1 MNAVGDIERRELVK
15 EHTPLV
21 WSIVRRY
28 MGRGVEPEDLF
39 QIGAIGLIKAIDGFD
54 QSMGTRFSTYAVP
67 KIMGEIKRFLRDDGP
82 IKISRTVKENAY
94 AVERARADFLAHT
107 GREPTVSE
115 ISGLTGVMPED
126 IAVCQKA
133 PSSVASLDAALS
145 DDGGSLMD
153 IVGDGR
159 TDDDMAERQ
168 SLYDAIGHLEPELR
182 KVIALRFF
190 RDMTQQKAAAVIG
203 CSQVRVSRLE
213 KKAIGQLRELLE
225 VR

>member
-1 MNAVGDIERRELVK
+1 MSAVGDIERRELVK

-21 WSIVRRY
+21 WSVVRRY

-94 AVERARADFLAHT
+94 VVERARADFLART

-115 ISGLTGVMPED
+115 IAGLTGVMPED

-133 PSSVASLDAALS
+133 PSSVASLDAALG

-153 IVGDGR
+153 IVGDGQ
-159 TDDDMAERQ
+159 TDDDMTERQ

-190 RDMTQQKAAAVIG
+190 RDMTQQKAAAVLG
-203 CSQVRVSRLE
+203 CSQVKISRLE

>member
-94 AVERARADFLAHT
+94 AVERARAGFLART
-107 GREPTVSE
+107 GREPTVNE
-115 ISGLTGVMPED
+115 ISGLTGIIPED

-133 PSSVASLDAALS
+133 PPSVASLDAALG
-145 DDGGSLMD
+145 DDGEVLWISSGTGRPTMIWPNVKVFMTPSVILNRSL
-153 IVGDGR
+153 
-159 TDDDMAERQ
+159 ER
-168 SLYDAIGHLEPELR
+168 SLRCAFSGI
-182 KVIALRFF
+182 
-190 RDMTQQKAAAVIG
+190 
-203 CSQVRVSRLE
+203 
-213 KKAIGQLRELLE
+213 
-225 VR
+225 

>member
-126 IAVCQKA
+126 IAVCPKA
-133 PSSVASLDAALS
+133 LSSVASLDAALS

-153 IVGDGR
+153 IVGDGQ

-190 RDMTQQKAAAVIG
+190 RDMTQQKAAAVLG
-203 CSQVRVSRLE
+203 CSQVRISRLE
-213 KKAIGQLRELLE
+213 KKAIELLRELLE